1 MRLTKIIILLMA
13 LNIMTNEDAFS
24 LEERVNFRKETL
36 ENGLRVIYHI
46 DRSAPVVS
54 TILHYEVGSKD
65 EDFGKTGYAHFFE
78 HLMFE
83 AAGSIGRAEI
93 PKLINESGGWLNAHT
108 SFDETVYKFKVS
120 SNEVQLPLWIEAQRM
135 RLLNV
140 EEVGVETQRGVVLE
154 EKKQRVD
161 NQPYGTM
168 LEKMLAGLFL
178 TGTYSWATIG
188 KEIDIQNAKIED
200 FQNFYDRFYQPNN
213 AILVVSG
220 NFIIQDVREYIINY
234 FGSIPLADTI
244 IRNPVKIDTLRKEH
258 RENVIDDK
266 APHKAVFIGFKGPN
280 IGSEDYYAINLL
292 SNILAS
298 GESSRL
304 YKRLVNKDEIAMQTS
319 MFPFNLQEDGAI
331 IFYGVAFPNKNLSD
345 IEKAIYDEI
354 SKIIKEGISDEEL
367 QKVKNINEMELL
379 QSQRNVMQKAM
390 QLARF
395 EAYYKNPELINNQ
408 LANFNAVTKQD
419 IQKVA
424 EKYLS
429 TKNRVVLNY
438 LPKEK

>member
-1 MRLTKIIILLMA
+1 MA
-13 LNIMTNEDAFS
+13 INFMTNQKGLS
-24 LEERVNFRKETL
+24 LEEKINFRKETL

-83 AAGSIGRAEI
+83 SAGSIARAEI

-135 RLLNV
+135 RMLNV

-168 LEKMLAGLFL
+168 LEKMLENLFL

-188 KEIDIQNAKIED
+188 KEVDIENAKIKD
-200 FQNFYDRFYQPNN
+200 FQDFYDRFYQPNN

-220 NFIIQDVREYIINY
+220 NFIIQDVRQYIIDY
-234 FGSIPLADTI
+234 FGNIPSADKI
-244 IRNPVKIDTLRKEH
+244 IRNPVKIDTLNKEY
-258 RENVIDDK
+258 REDIIDDK

-280 IGSEDYYAINLL
+280 IGSEEYYALNLL
-292 SNILAS
+292 SSILAS

-304 YKRLVNKDEIAMQTS
+304 YKRLVNNDEIAMQTS

-331 IFYGVAFPNKNLSD
+331 IFYGVAYPNKNLSD
-345 IEKAIYDEI
+345 VEEAIYDEI
-354 SKIIKEGISDEEL
+354 AKIIKDGISDEEL

-379 QSQRNVMQKAM
+379 QSKKNVMQKAM

-395 EAYYKNPELINNQ
+395 EAYYKNPELINQ
-408 LANFNAVTKQD
+408 QQEKFQAVTKKD

-429 TKNRVVLNY
+429 KKKKVVLNY
-438 LPKEK
+438 LPKDK